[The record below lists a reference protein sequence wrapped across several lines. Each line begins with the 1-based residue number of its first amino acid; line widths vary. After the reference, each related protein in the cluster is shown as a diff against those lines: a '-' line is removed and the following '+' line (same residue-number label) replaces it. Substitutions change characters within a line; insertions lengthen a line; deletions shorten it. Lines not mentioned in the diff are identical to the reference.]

1 MVFLRKHWLFLSI
14 LIVGLVVRFIFI
26 AHQGLSND
34 ELSAWF
40 RTRYN
45 SWDEFWFF
53 GIKNG
58 DMHPS
63 FYQVLLWIW
72 VRIFG
77 DSELS
82 LRLTSL
88 LFYIFNS
95 FLIYQIACRHFTR
108 LSGLLLQGLYAG
120 LTFTVINTVLA
131 RPYNSGTFFLLMTFL
146 AVLEMKKLKTISWKW
161 ILLCA
166 LGIWGAMISHYFA
179 FFTIIILGGC
189 SLFYIG
195 KERLKYILL
204 AGLIAL
210 ILFLPHLS
218 ITTFQVG
225 RGGLQWLNTPK
236 FEWPLEFIQLFFN
249 NSLIL
254 FGILLVLFSVLII
267 VYGVNKWTK
276 EATFGISVFI
286 LVFCGAF
293 IVSHLFTPI
302 LRELVMLFVLP
313 FLFLPL
319 LSLLKIPKKL
329 SIFVVAFITFLPL
342 TDSFIR
348 NKLLEPIH
356 YGDFKEIGKA
366 INSAVEVYSKD
377 SITFASSY
385 NNVGYINYYLK
396 ENLSETIINWENP
409 ETVYQLAERVK
420 LSDTPYFCYSVNN
433 DFHSQMFLEV
443 IRRKYPVIVQSLF
456 VGNSKFVLF
465 GRKGKRNFENP
476 FLKGK
481 IVDTVLTSNEFFN
494 DISTKV
500 ADLPAA
506 KTNNSYFLIT
516 SKGENSPK
524 NPLYLIVTLERNGSQ
539 LMNGEYPVL
548 YAGYNQSQLTEE
560 KGEQDF
566 YCVFQLPE
574 GTLPSDNLK
583 IYFWNPEKGK
593 VKTQQLNCYLI
604 DDLELKSD
612 SEN

>member
-14 LIVGLVVRFIFI
+14 LLVGLVVRLIFI

-72 VRIFG
+72 VRVFG
-77 DSELS
+77 DSEFS
-82 LRLTSL
+82 LRFTSL

-131 RPYNSGTFFLLMTFL
+131 RPYNSGTFFLLLTFL
-146 AVLEMKKLKTISWKW
+146 SILEMKKSNTISWKW
-161 ILLCA
+161 ILICA
-166 LGIWGAMISHYFA
+166 LGIWGAMVSHYFA
-179 FFTIIILGGC
+179 FFTVIILGGC

-195 KERLKYILL
+195 KERLKSILI

-225 RGGLQWLNTPK
+225 RGGLQWLNAPK
-236 FEWPLEFIQLFFN
+236 IDWPIEFLQLFFN

-254 FGILLVLFSVLII
+254 FAILLVLFSVLII

-276 EATFGISVFI
+276 ETTFGISVFI

-329 SIFVVAFITFLPL
+329 SIFVVAFVTILPL

-366 INSAVEVYSKD
+366 INSAVEMYSKD

-396 ENLSETIINWENP
+396 EDLSETIINWENP

-420 LSDTPYFCYSVNN
+420 LSGTPYFCYSVNN

-456 VGNSKFVLF
+456 VGNSKYVLF
-465 GRKGKRNFENP
+465 GRKGKRNFGNP

-481 IVDTVLTSNEFFN
+481 IVDTVFTSNEFFN

-500 ADLPAA
+500 ADLPVTT
-506 KTNNSYFLIT
+506 TNNSYFLIT
-516 SKGENSPK
+516 RKGENSPK

-548 YAGYNQSQLTEE
+548 YAGYNQSQLIEE

-604 DDLELKSD
+604 HDLELKSD